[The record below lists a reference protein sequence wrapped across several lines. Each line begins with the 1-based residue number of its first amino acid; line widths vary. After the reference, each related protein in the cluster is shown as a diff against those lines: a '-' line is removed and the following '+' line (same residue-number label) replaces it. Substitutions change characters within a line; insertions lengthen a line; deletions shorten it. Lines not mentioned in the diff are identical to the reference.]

1 MEATIGS
8 WQISVQRI
16 WPTGDQL
23 AEIYDTA
30 APWWHRRMERFGH
43 MRAYG
48 RLIEGLRHDGVLDHV
63 TDGTPVLDCGLGT
76 GAFSVALADSLGV
89 RPRVSGV
96 DLAPEMVRR
105 ASRRLERRGI
115 CGVLRCGDFRMLP
128 FAEDS
133 FDLAMA
139 AHVLEHLPN
148 PVAGIQEMLRVLRPG
163 APLLLSV
170 TRSGLPAM
178 LLQLRW
184 GNGSF
189 RPQTIVEM
197 MTEAGLVNCRAY
209 RYPAGLSRWTSVAYV
224 GTKPYP
230 K

>member
-1 MEATIGS
+1 
-8 WQISVQRI
+8 
-16 WPTGDQL
+16 
-23 AEIYDTA
+23 
-30 APWWHRRMERFGH
+30 
-43 MRAYG
+43 
-48 RLIEGLRHDGVLDHV
+48 
-63 TDGTPVLDCGLGT
+63 
-76 GAFSVALADSLGV
+76 
-89 RPRVSGV
+89 
-96 DLAPEMVRR
+96 
-105 ASRRLERRGI
+105 
-115 CGVLRCGDFRMLP
+115 MLP

-224 GTKPYP
+224 GTKPYA